1 MWISCSCKCFSFF
14 VSRELYANVNI
25 FWIEVREL
33 KLESL
38 RNNYINANA
47 TYKVRTA
54 TSSTHKDPKK
64 DYFLS
69 QIALYLPK
77 RHTVLDITFFKNIK
91 VVIKIIVLFVS
102 YKMFLKIFFELISL
116 EYLLT
121 FPYFIFAKRQQ
132 N

>member
-33 KLESL
+33 KLETL

-47 TYKVRTA
+47 TSKVRTA

-64 DYFLS
+64 EYFLP

-77 RHTVLDITFFKNIK
+77 RHTVLDITFLKNIK

-121 FPYFIFAKRQQ
+121 FPYFIFSKRQQ